1 MCNSAVFGNFRI
13 DNSAST
19 APWNIG
25 GTACAGSPDITGS
38 TGSVV
43 ANNFQF
49 DGNAAT
55 ANEVSNNTVAGN
67 FECTGDAGV
76 TGSGNLVVG
85 SITGQ
90 CTATQLTDG

>member
-13 DNSAST
+13 DNSAS
-19 APWNIG
+19 ASPWNIG
-25 GTACAGSPDITGS
+25 GTACAASPDITGS

-67 FECTGDAGV
+67 FECMSDAGV
-76 TGSGNLVVG
+76 TGGGNLVVG
-85 SITGQ
+85 TIAGQ